1 MNASGASVT
10 VHGSALRYRDPSL
23 LNSSSFDAFPP
34 ELRESLIPVATNLY
48 DTNVSLKQTLFSFK
62 LGHAIKAAKLGLAK
76 AIDMMTKMRIE
87 EKKDKKDEKKG
98 GHVLVYGDEKKDK
111 KDEKKGGHMDTFGD
125 EKKDEKKGMG
135 GK

>member
-1 MNASGASVT
+1 MKRALMTIMAVA
-10 VHGSALRYRDPSL
+10 VLIAFSAPS
-23 LNSSSFDAFPP
+23 FA
-34 ELRESLIPVATNLY
+34 
-48 DTNVSLKQTLFSFK
+48 
-62 LGHAIKAAKLGLAK
+62 G
-76 AIDMMTKMRIE
+76 E